1 MQSHVSFQETGR
13 ERSDTQTSNGEGDMK
28 TNLKTVCEG
37 CGDRTIGKER
47 RCRGELEDAGNGF
60 SLEPLQ
66 GRSTALMALHF
77 SH

>member
-1 MQSHVSFQETGR
+1 
-13 ERSDTQTSNGEGDMK
+13 MK
-28 TNLKTVCEG
+28 TDLKTVCEG
-37 CGDRTIGKER
+37 CGDGTIGKEC